1 MPSRTETRTFDQI
14 KRHYEREKKLA
25 NRLRQATQSERQ
37 QLYGEVYAEL
47 RRDLLGNLSLPN
59 NDRASETERVTA
71 QMSFLSRF
79 LYQEAVFMELGAS
92 SCRTS
97 IEVAKRVK
105 KVYAIDV
112 SFGEVNKCSL
122 PKNLECR
129 VFDGLHMPIPSGS
142 IDIAYSH
149 QVMEHVHP
157 EDALEQLRSI
167 YNVLAPGGKYIC
179 ITPNRLNG
187 PHDISQYFDQFA
199 TGFHLKEYTTT
210 ELAAVFRSVGFSKV
224 STYTGGRGYYA
235 AIPEIS
241 FELLERALSAFPWRL
256 RLALGRRV
264 PLRPLLAIRMVGCK
278 S

>member
-1 MPSRTETRTFDQI
+1 
-14 KRHYEREKKLA
+14 
-25 NRLRQATQSERQ
+25 
-37 QLYGEVYAEL
+37 
-47 RRDLLGNLSLPN
+47 
-59 NDRASETERVTA
+59 
-71 QMSFLSRF
+71 
-79 LYQEAVFMELGAS
+79 MELGAS
-92 SCRTS
+92 SCRTAM
-97 IEVAKRVK
+97 EVAKRVR
-105 KVYAIDV
+105 KVYAVDV
-112 SFGEVNKCSL
+112 SFGEVNKSSL

-129 VFDGLHMPIPSGS
+129 VFDGLHMPIQSGTV
-142 IDIAYSH
+142 DIAYSH

-167 YNVLAPGGKYIC
+167 YDVLAPSGKYIC

-224 STYTGGRGYYA
+224 STYTGGRGHYA